1 MAAFFSPDV
10 VMNEVVI
17 RNIPPTQ
24 PSLFIFMLFV
34 TSSTLM
40 YLVSFLRKKK
50 CTLHSPQC
58 SLTESSKCLM
68 LNSIIIIVTHSQSLF
83 TAFIIQIALF

>member
-40 YLVSFLRKKK
+40 YLVSFLRKKSVRY
-50 CTLHSPQC
+50 LAPSAL
-58 SLTESSKCLM
+58 SLR
-68 LNSIIIIVTHSQSLF
+68 VQSV
-83 TAFIIQIALF
+83 

>member
-1 MAAFFSPDV
+1 MISCQTNLAWRQVNLLAAFFSPDV

-68 LNSIIIIVTHSQSLF
+68 LNSM
-83 TAFIIQIALF
+83 